1 MSNFRI
7 KNFQADDIPA
17 LMQVQQEYAKHYPGV
32 MVLPAELYLS
42 PAFHQGQDV
51 FCAYHPNGQMLG
63 FSVVYAQLS
72 DDPQRRFHT
81 IWAEVKVIPSM
92 NPVLVLR
99 DALLDHIYKR
109 IKELTSSHTHIPCKV
124 NFQYFPYEVES
135 IAFVKNRGF
144 KYSTSVY
151 SMQRDL
157 ADFLPPI
164 ILPSEF
170 QLKPWRLETQA
181 EKEQYVQ
188 ARNLCFPDSPISL
201 EEWIYFM
208 GSSSWLSGTNFAV
221 FQKEQLVGCLT
232 AFWDEEQNRSQK
244 QKIGYTEYIFVCPPW
259 RRRGI
264 ATAMITSALQYLKD
278 HEIKFAQLQVKTD
291 NRDALHLYEKL
302 GFVISQE
309 SGLYTRILQ

>member
-32 MVLPAELYLS
+32 MVLPGELYLS

-72 DDPQRRFHT
+72 EDLQNQFHT

-92 NPVLVLR
+92 NPVQILR
-99 DALLDHIYKR
+99 DTLLDQVYKR
-109 IKELTSSHTHIPCKV
+109 VKDLTSSHDSIPSKV
-124 NFQYFPYEVES
+124 IFQYFPYEAES
-135 IAFVKNRGF
+135 IAFVKNKGF
-144 KYSTSVY
+144 NYSTSVY

-157 ADFLPPI
+157 GEFLPPI
-164 ILPSEF
+164 LLKPEF
-170 QLKPWRLETQA
+170 LLKPWRLESQT
-181 EKEQYVQ
+181 EIEQYVQ
-188 ARNLCFPDSPISL
+188 ARNLCFPDVPISL

-208 GSSSWLSGTNFAV
+208 GSNAWATGTNFAV
-221 FQKEQLVGCLT
+221 FQNEELVGCLT
-232 AFWDEEQNRSQK
+232 AYWDEEQNRDQK

-264 ATAMITSALQYLKD
+264 ATALITTALQYLKD
-278 HEIKFAQLQVKTD
+278 HGIDFAQLQVK
-291 NRDALHLYEKL
+291 
-302 GFVISQE
+302 
-309 SGLYTRILQ
+309 